1 MKSTGEVMGT
11 AAEFGKA
18 YWKAQRAAGATLPEG
33 GVAVIDL
40 DADREAF
47 AEFYDVRS
55 SADFEDVPQAIRD
68 GEIDLVI
75 TRDRETLQTAVEED
89 ITYYSTV
96 PAVTAALEALR
107 AREDPLDV
115 APLGERRKHQ
125 RQWGLP
131 AAEHG
136 ADD

>member
-11 AAEFGKA
+11 ATTFGKA
-18 YWKAQRAAGATLPEG
+18 YWKAQQAAGATLPESG
-33 GVAVIDL
+33 TAVIDL

-47 AEFYDVRS
+47 AAFYDVYRS
-55 SADFEDVPQAIRD
+55 EDFEDVPQAIRD

-96 PAVTAALEALR
+96 PAVMAALEALQ
-107 AREDPLDV
+107 ARDEPMDV
-115 APLGERRKHQ
+115 AAVDERHKHV
-125 RQWGLP
+125 RNWGGAAADLP
-131 AAEHG
+131 EG
-136 ADD
+136 N